1 MGRGG
6 FSQKATSIRK
16 MLPDI
21 PGITAAIR
29 RKAINIPGK
38 AVNIPRKAI
47 NIRKMLI
54 AFGSKAPGMG
64 WDVKVIGQIY
74 SKRCQFQ
81 YNKIVIS
88 DL

>member
-1 MGRGG
+1 LDELIRINSICLTKFAIIKWERGG

-21 PGITAAIR
+21 LGIPTGIR
-29 RKAINIPGK
+29 R
-38 AVNIPRKAI
+38 
-47 NIRKMLI
+47 MLI

-64 WDVKVIGQIY
+64 WDMKVIGQIY